1 MTYDVVVIGGGPAGL
16 AAAISASNNGG
27 KTLLIE
33 REKRLGGILKQCIHD
48 GFGLITFGEKLS
60 GPEYAERFIDMLKET
75 SANVLKQT
83 FVTKITKL
91 DEGFEIEYVNDEG
104 ASSVTS
110 KTIVLATG
118 CRERTAKQIF
128 VQGTRPA
135 GVYTAG
141 TAQNFVNLM
150 GFMPTKRC
158 VILGSGD
165 IGLIMARRLT
175 LEGAEVVGV
184 YEVKSEPSGLTRNIH
199 QCLVDF
205 DIPLHLSHT
214 VTKVFGEDRL
224 EAVEISKVDDK
235 MRPIKGTEEIIP
247 CDALILSCGLIPE
260 NELAE
265 SLGVKLDG
273 RAKGP
278 VCDQK
283 FMTSVEGVF
292 SAGNALHVNDLVDYV
307 SECAVEAGKNAAEY
321 VRKQPEY
328 VDISAGKEFL
338 YVVPEKLNVSENLDE
353 TIIYFRS
360 SAARNGATFK
370 IKVNG
375 NEVFKKKY
383 AFLRPP
389 EMERLTFDFSQYG
402 LENGGSVELSLED

>member
-1 MTYDVVVIGGGPAGL
+1 M
-16 AAAISASNNGG
+16 
-27 KTLLIE
+27 
-33 REKRLGGILKQCIHD
+33 
-48 GFGLITFGEKLS
+48 
-60 GPEYAERFIDMLKET
+60 
-75 SANVLKQT
+75 
-83 FVTKITKL
+83 
-91 DEGFEIEYVNDEG
+91 
-104 ASSVTS
+104 
-110 KTIVLATG
+110 
-118 CRERTAKQIF
+118 
-128 VQGTRPA
+128 
-135 GVYTAG
+135 
-141 TAQNFVNLM
+141 
-150 GFMPTKRC
+150 
-158 VILGSGD
+158 
-165 IGLIMARRLT
+165 
-175 LEGAEVVGV
+175 
-184 YEVKSEPSGLTRNIH
+184 
-199 QCLVDF
+199 
-205 DIPLHLSHT
+205 
-214 VTKVFGEDRL
+214 
-224 EAVEISKVDDK
+224 
-235 MRPIKGTEEIIP
+235 
-247 CDALILSCGLIPE
+247 
-260 NELAE
+260 
-265 SLGVKLDG
+265 GVKLDG